1 MPQPF
6 KWPSLLLHFCPRVL
20 GPVWGDRVAHLP
32 KLGTEERGTRN
43 THARTPTG
51 PRLDPDWTPTGPPG
65 RKFLLTVG
73 TFHLSWRNRL
83 LLYVTT
89 HCHWPWKHLQAV
101 TTSVLVWDRAN
112 GCFSGVRFSLSNSSL
127 LKVQ

>member
-6 KWPSLLLHFCPRVL
+6 KRPSLLLHFCPRVL

-43 THARTPTG
+43 TRAR
-51 PRLDPDWTPTGPPG
+51 TPTGPPG
-65 RKFLLTVG
+65 RTFLLTVG
-73 TFHLSWRNRL
+73 TFHFSSWRNRL
-83 LLYVTT
+83 LLCVTT
-89 HCHWPWKHLQAV
+89 HCYWPWKHFQAV
-101 TTSVLVWDRAN
+101 TTSVSVWDRAN